1 MNDQTEILKELKT
14 LIVEI
19 NQTLQKLN
27 VPNKFTATTSTAT
40 GTEKGEYISISTAAR
55 LLNINITNVAGM
67 IADNSLEAIKQRDG
81 VTVIKKDSVM
91 KYL

>member
-1 MNDQTEILKELKT
+1 MNDQTEILKELKS
-14 LIVEI
+14 LMIEI

-27 VPNKFTATTSTAT
+27 VPNKFTSTTSTAT

-55 LLNINITNVAGM
+55 LLNTNITNVAGM
-67 IADNSLEAIKQRDG
+67 IENSSLEAVKQRDG

-91 KYL
+91 KHL